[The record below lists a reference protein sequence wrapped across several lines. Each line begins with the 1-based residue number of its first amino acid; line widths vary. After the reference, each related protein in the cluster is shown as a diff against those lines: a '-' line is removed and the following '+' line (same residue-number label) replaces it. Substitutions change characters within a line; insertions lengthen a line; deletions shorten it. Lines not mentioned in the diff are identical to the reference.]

1 MNEILNLIVE
11 EGLIMIPALFIIGE
25 IVKRTELV
33 DSRWIPVI
41 IIAVSFLLTP
51 MVLGGFNPDNIVQAI
66 LVAGAPVLGHEVW
79 KNRIDAQ

>member
-11 EGLIMIPALFIIGE
+11 EGLIMVPALFIIGE
-25 IVKRTELV
+25 IVKHTELV

-79 KNRIDAQ
+79 KNAQ